1 MRLTEQVTPMGQKL
15 TSSFEGKKD
24 FFQIIYGVS
33 GAGKT
38 RAIFDMARSLFMIYI
53 DCAPLRDE
61 TTANIEPTN
70 DTNFSVL
77 VQKIKHNFTKLP
89 IDEAIL
95 KADYHIA
102 LEFVARVIY
111 LILLKKAVENLNP
124 QQYLLAQIN
133 GGQGC
138 IAKIN
143 HRLTSYEFEIG
154 DLKSIF
160 RIALEQLV
168 NDLCFCIVSY
178 SNNNKF

>member
-1 MRLTEQVTPMGQKL
+1 MRLTQFVTPMGQKL
-15 TSSFEGKKD
+15 TDLFGGKKN

-38 RAIFDMARSLFMIYI
+38 RAIFDMARSLFIIYI
-53 DCAPLRDE
+53 DCAPPRDE
-61 TTANIEPTN
+61 TTANIEPTS

-77 VQKIKHNFTKLP
+77 VQKIKHNIATLP
-89 IDEAIL
+89 IDKAIL
-95 KADYHIA
+95 EADYHIA
-102 LEFVARVIY
+102 LEFIARVIY
-111 LILLKKAVENLNP
+111 LILLKKAVKNLNP

-133 GGQGC
+133 GGQDC
-138 IAKIN
+138 IAEIN
-143 HRLTSYEFEIG
+143 YSLESYEFRID

-160 RIALEQLV
+160 RIALKQLV